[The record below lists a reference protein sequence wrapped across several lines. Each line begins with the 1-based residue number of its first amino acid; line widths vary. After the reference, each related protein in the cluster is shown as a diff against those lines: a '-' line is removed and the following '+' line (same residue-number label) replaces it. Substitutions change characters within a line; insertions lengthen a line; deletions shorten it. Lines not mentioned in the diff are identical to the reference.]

1 MLDGKVLSSIL
12 KSREAYDKVRDYIAK
27 DELSPEAQMW
37 YPLIQQW
44 YKADRA
50 ATYVDL
56 PLLVERGERELP
68 ENHFGNLKAYLEDL
82 PEIDS
87 PVNVVTNLLDL
98 KRYVKGNELSQ
109 AIQGRDQKKIGPLL
123 DEYAELQSA
132 TTLGNSDITWTMD
145 DHEMDEVLDRK
156 NLIKV
161 APKRLNDRL
170 AGGCI
175 RGDHILIFGR
185 PESFK
190 TGFTVNMTSA
200 FLRQGLRVLYVGNE
214 ESTYKP
220 RKRIVNNLSGMNND
234 EYVGDPAK
242 AMELA
247 RGAGF
252 NNLYICRMYPGTLA
266 EIEEAVKDINPDVV
280 VLDQIR
286 GVDHPVAN
294 GNFTQKLT
302 LLGEKFRNMA
312 GRHNF
317 LAVSITQAGDKTERH
332 GQEPPEWL
340 SMSDIDSNRTGL
352 AGAVDVL
359 LGIGTNSELDRDGR
373 RAISICKNKNSDAE
387 DSHEG
392 FYVEIDKRL
401 SKVK

>member
-1 MLDGKVLSSIL
+1 MLDGKVLASIL
-12 KSREAYDKVRDYIAK
+12 QSREAYDKVRDYIAK

-37 YPLIQQW
+37 YPLIQKW
-44 YKADRA
+44 YKADRS

-56 PLLVERGERELP
+56 PLLMERGDRELP
-68 ENHFGNLKAYLEDL
+68 ENHINSLKSYLEDL

-109 AIQGRDQKKIGPLL
+109 AIQSRDQKKIGPLL
-123 DEYAELQSA
+123 EQYSELQSA

-145 DHEMDEVLDRK
+145 DAEMDSVLDRH

-161 APKRLNDRL
+161 APKRLNNKL

-175 RGDHILIFGR
+175 KGDHILIFGR
-185 PESFK
+185 PEAGK
-190 TGFTVNMTSA
+190 TLFTVNMVSG

-220 RKRIVNNLSGMNND
+220 RKRIVNNLSGRNND
-234 EYVGDPAK
+234 EYNEDPEGT
-242 AMELA
+242 MTLA
-247 RGAGF
+247 REKGF
-252 NNLYICRMYPGTLA
+252 DNLFICRMYPGTLA
-266 EIEEAVKDINPDVV
+266 EIEDAVKDVNPDVV

-302 LLGEKFRNMA
+302 TLGEKFRNMA

-359 LGIGTNSELDRDGR
+359 LGIGTNSELDAHGQ

-392 FYVEIDKRL
+392 FYIEIDKRL
-401 SKVK
+401 SRAK

>member
-1 MLDGKVLSSIL
+1 MLDGKVISALIQ
-12 KSREAYDKVRDYIAK
+12 SRDAYDKVRDHLTK
-27 DELSPEAQMW
+27 EDLSPEGQMW
-37 YPLIQQW
+37 YPLIRKW
-44 YKADRA
+44 YSSDRTA
-50 ATYVDL
+50 KSIDL
-56 PLLVERGERELP
+56 DLLIEQGERELP
-68 ENHFGNLKAYLEDL
+68 EQAKRSLVDWITGL
-82 PEIDS
+82 PEEPS
-87 PVNVVTNLLDL
+87 PQNIVTNLIEL
-98 KRYVKGNELSQ
+98 KRFLTGNKLCE
-109 AIQGRDQKKIGPLL
+109 AIQNRKHKDISSLL
-123 DEYAELQSA
+123 TEYAELRDA
-132 TTLGNSDITWTMD
+132 TTLGTSEITWTMD
-145 DHEMDEVLDRK
+145 DEEMDATLNRD

-161 APKRLNDRL
+161 APKRLNEKL

-190 TGFTVNMTSA
+190 TGFTVNMVSG
-200 FLRQGLRVLYVGNE
+200 FLRQGLRVLYIGNE

-220 RKRIVNNLSGMNND
+220 RKRIINNLSGMNND
-234 EYVGDPAK
+234 EYLENK
-242 AMELA
+242 ELA
-247 RGAGF
+247 MQRARDAGF
-252 NNLYICRMYPGTLA
+252 DNLYICRMYPGTLA
-266 EIEEAVKDINPDVV
+266 EIEDAVKDTHPDVV

-294 GNFTQKLT
+294 GNRTEKLT
-302 LLGEKFRNMA
+302 LLGERFRNMGA
-312 GRHNF
+312 KHNF

-359 LGIGTNSELDRDGR
+359 IGIGVNSELESYGK
-373 RAISICKNKNSDAE
+373 RAISMCKNKNSDAE

-401 SKVK
+401 SKVR